1 MKVGFIKDY
10 LKGLSAGL
18 PNVVD
23 PLGAVP
29 RFHPAGTPTPQLL
42 SLWDAENSEIDPFF
56 RELSL
61 IDGSCLVLGD
71 RHAPSWGSPQPMT
84 DSSRKLKVRSTLH
97 CSLSPEPTMVKSS
110 LDLT

>member
-18 PNVVD
+18 PSVVD

-42 SLWDAENSEIDPFF
+42 SLWDAENSEN
-56 RELSL
+56 
-61 IDGSCLVLGD
+61 CL
-71 RHAPSWGSPQPMT
+71 
-84 DSSRKLKVRSTLH
+84 
-97 CSLSPEPTMVKSS
+97 
-110 LDLT
+110 